1 MNEIRNISVIQ
12 ENLLLCYDL
21 AKLEDCIRNIDY
33 IYISR
38 FLSSLSSEE
47 LMSLWTNSITP
58 DYVSDLDLVYDLC
71 KWIIPKL
78 EELEWYE
85 SCHNVLK
92 VTDDCELYLANF
104 PNI

>member
-21 AKLEDCIRNIDY
+21 AKLEDGIRNIDY

>member
-1 MNEIRNISVIQ
+1 MSEIRNISTIQ
-12 ENLLLCYDL
+12 DNLLLCYDL
-21 AKLEDCIRNIDY
+21 AKLEDGVRNIDY
-33 IYISR
+33 IYISK

-47 LMSLWTNSITP
+47 LMSLWTNSITT
-58 DYVSDLDLVYDLC
+58 DYISDLDLVYDLC

-85 SCHNVLK
+85 SCHNILK
-92 VTDDCELYLANF
+92 VTDDCKLYLANF

>member
-1 MNEIRNISVIQ
+1 MSEIRNISTIQ
-12 ENLLLCYDL
+12 DNLLLCYDL
-21 AKLEDCIRNIDY
+21 AKIEDGVRNIDY

-38 FLSSLSSEE
+38 FLSSLNSEE
-47 LMSLWTNSITP
+47 LMSLWTNSISP

-71 KWIIPKL
+71 EWIIPKL

-85 SCHNVLK
+85 SCHSVLK
-92 VTDDCELYLANF
+92 VTDDCKLYLANF

>member
-1 MNEIRNISVIQ
+1 MSEIRTISTIQ
-12 ENLLLCYDL
+12 DNLLLCYDL
-21 AKLEDCIRNIDY
+21 AKLEDGVRNIDY
-33 IYISR
+33 IYISK
-38 FLSSLSSEE
+38 FLSSLNSEE

-71 KWIIPKL
+71 EWIIPKL

-85 SCHNVLK
+85 SCHNILK
-92 VTDDCELYLANF
+92 VTDDCKLYLANF

>member
-1 MNEIRNISVIQ
+1 MSEIRNISTIQ
-12 ENLLLCYDL
+12 DNLLLCYDL
-21 AKLEDCIRNIDY
+21 AKIEDGIRNIDY
-33 IYISR
+33 IYISK
-38 FLSSLSSEE
+38 FLSSLNSEE

-71 KWIIPKL
+71 EWIIPKL

-85 SCHNVLK
+85 SCHKVLK
-92 VTDDCELYLANF
+92 VTDDCKLYLANF